1 MGRGLGVHG
10 VLHQDEEHVPHPAG
24 FHRHQPLAL
33 GQLFAGLDG
42 VVQGVAEQGADV
54 QGGQEPPVGKGVT
67 AVKSIPFSRAA
78 LALSRRTM
86 SRYSLPVCW

>member
-1 MGRGLGVHG
+1 MSRTRPVFTVTSRWPWGSFSQASMALSRALPNRVLMSRGARNL
-10 VLHQDEEHVPHPAG
+10 PSA
-24 FHRHQPLAL
+24 
-33 GQLFAGLDG
+33 
-42 VVQGVAEQGADV
+42 
-54 QGGQEPPVGKGVT
+54 KGVT